1 MNINTVTSYVSTLTS
16 ERPFQ
21 NREVG
26 NISRDIVALS
36 IPPKNLM
43 LPFKAVRD
51 PNEEFYHYEKAPWL
65 TEHAQGDMDNYLTHI
80 SSEFFEVSRQ
90 EFLKEEIGRFQESV
104 CRMFDDFHDFKQQ
117 LSYLNPELA
126 KKHYGFTLGFDEHI
140 KVTDPDGVLT
150 PAEHTYLT
158 EELNKRQPLKDA
170 LVNNAKSIMTLLDHY
185 PEKFGTEHTLNLES
199 FSKVIDY
206 GQVFSRNTI
215 GNFMDTIIYQ
225 IERNAPRRE
234 VVEGAQVDVHV

>member
-1 MNINTVTSYVSTLTS
+1 MNINTVTNHVNPLTS
-16 ERPFQ
+16 ERPLQ
-21 NREVG
+21 NRTVEDLSG
-26 NISRDIVALS
+26 DIVPLS
-36 IPPKNLM
+36 VSPKHLM
-43 LPFKAVRD
+43 LPPKAARD
-51 PNEEFYHYEKAPWL
+51 PNEEFYHYEKTPWL
-65 TEHAQGDMDNYLTHI
+65 TKKAQGTMGNYLTH
-80 SSEFFEVSRQ
+80 SSDTFFEHDRQ
-90 EFLKEEIGRFQESV
+90 EFLNEEIERFQTSV

-117 LSYLNPELA
+117 LSYLNPALA
-126 KKHYGFTLGFDEHI
+126 NKHYGFTLGFDEHI

-225 IERNAPRRE
+225 IERNAPKRE
-234 VVEGAQVDVHV
+234 VVEGARVDVHA